1 MVAMAKAKEKE
12 AAGRA
17 NPTRKNN
24 LNNNNNNDR
33 NKKNLENGLYVHS
46 SPPKAIN
53 SNNGQGSATI
63 RDYIRAGDIEA
74 LEEVVLQG
82 QGTKLVNQHATDQK
96 VRNFLKTVPS
106 YMSKIDL
113 IHDAVEKG
121 NLRDLKALLDR
132 RKLARSKDAQGVGLL
147 HKAVVHDHR
156 GIVDYLISDYPETLD
171 VTDHEG
177 RTPLHYCAASN
188 FADDMY
194 STLSDAVADP
204 QLEDNNGKTAADY
217 MSNPRELNISK
228 KNNKKGSGDSKGKR
242 MTPPKRKSPAH
253 KIRTPPKRE
262 GMTITGANIRIW
274 IHDKDLTQLEKI
286 VWEGQGH
293 RLLGETS
300 NNAKVRQFLNLV
312 PRMMTKIKEVHQA
325 AINGDLET
333 LDAKADPTDI
343 LIAKDQ
349 NGLTPLHKSAA
360 LGLKDVSEWI
370 VQKNHSTLFAQD
382 NKGRTPLFYAGIAKD
397 GGEVY
402 DMLLRSGADKNHND
416 QYRRTADHY
425 RFKPTDLDVSII
437 HETPVAPRGGGGS
450 TLDIP
455 SRSSGSKEGSRAPSR
470 NGKSRNPSRRNS
482 PGEDKKKHDK
492 KNDKEIPKEKITA
505 LHEAAASGNVTN
517 VRRLVKENQK
527 LVMARDKDG
536 AVALHHAAKS
546 GDPKVTKYVM
556 SLYPEAV
563 TLEDNDGRT
572 PLHYAGM
579 ARGAGAD
586 EVFSLLEKEGARPDE
601 ADLSGNTPED
611 YRQSSSRSNLLTVD
625 NHERGRTKTREGKK
639 GKSNG
644 PSRDPSKG
652 PSKGPSRDPSK
663 GPSRDPSKG
672 PSKDPAKGPSKGPSK
687 APSREP
693 SKSREKSKEPSKQN
707 SKQASKQ
714 NSKQPSK
721 QNSKQ
726 PSRQNSRQP
735 SKERGS
741 EPSKADK
748 SKDPSRSNSKAPSR
762 RGSRGS
768 SPHAVVGGAKNNIE
782 IIAAIAAAEKN
793 DDYKPLNDIVIR
805 GDGEKLIGQ
814 TSKDPEV
821 NDYLKKIPESLDAI
835 EELHSAVE
843 AGETRKVMQLLDKKQ
858 KAQTRDGNHANILHK
873 AVLHGHT
880 DLVRYII
887 SSFPELAK
895 QEDLAGRT
903 PLHYAAVL
911 RDGGHIYKILEKEG
925 GNPKAKDKSGHSPEE
940 YKNDPKILTQWDLMK
955 ELEDGIGN
963 SDAKGRPD
971 TKESE
976 AGTPTHD
983 GENETKQI
991 DPVALVSLEEEY
1003 EKFASTESRSLLKK
1017 YLTQEV
1023 FDDIKSRVTA
1033 GGATLHDCVRSGFAN
1048 PDSHIGLYAP
1058 DTESYSCFNELF
1070 DPVIN
1075 EYHGGFGPDDTH
1087 PGIDFGEPSE
1097 LGDLNEFGDYVVS
1110 TRVRC
1115 ARSVEGYPFNPLLT
1129 SEQYAELE
1137 QDIVYALEGL
1147 EDDLAGHYRPLHELT
1162 AEEQEELLGKH
1173 LLFKEGD
1180 RFLEAAGASRFWPGG
1195 RGIFLNSDDTLV
1207 VWVNEEDHLR
1217 IISMQEGGNLGE
1229 VYDRFVRAV
1238 TDLDKML
1245 PFSFSKRL
1253 GFLTFCPTN
1262 LGTAIRAS
1270 VHIRLPKLG
1279 ENRQT
1284 LEETAD
1290 KFNLQVRGTS
1300 GEHTEA
1306 EDGVFDISNRR
1317 RLGITEIEAL
1327 QEMYNGVKEII
1338 QLEQSLEESDTQNS
1352 PDEEAS
1358 DQVDPSA
1365 VSSLDEEYEKFT
1377 NTESTSLLKKYLT
1390 QDVFDNIKHRS
1401 TAGGATLHDCIKSGL
1416 ANPDSNIG
1424 LYAPDAESYACFK
1437 ELFDPVIDEYHG
1449 GFGPDNI
1456 HPEVNFG
1463 DPGVLGDLN
1472 EWGDYVVSTRVR
1484 CARSVKGYPFN
1495 PLLTNDQYV
1504 ELEQDITIALESLED
1519 DLSGVCRSLS
1529 DISPEEQE
1537 ELIEKHLLFKQ
1548 GDRFLEAAGASR
1560 FWPEGRGIFLNA
1572 DNTLVIWVNEEDH
1585 LRIISMQEG
1594 GNLSEVYSRFVRAVT
1609 TLGEKLPFSS
1619 SEHLGFLSFCPT
1631 NLGTGIRASV
1641 HIRLPKLGEDMQT
1654 LEETANKYNL
1664 QVRGTSGEHSEAKGH
1679 VYDISNRRRLG
1690 ITEIEAIQEMYD
1702 GVKEIIQL
1710 EKDMEDSN
1718 DEASPDGEDGSEQL
1732 DATASFLL
1740 EEEYKNFSNTES
1752 SSLLKR
1758 HLTPEIFDAI
1768 KDRTTALGAT
1778 FYDCIKSGF
1787 ANPDSHIGLYAPDAE
1802 SYACFKELFDPV
1814 IDEYHGGFGPDD
1826 THPTVDFGDPTTL
1839 GDLNAWGDYVVSTRV
1854 RCARSVEGYPF
1865 NPLLTSEQYTD
1876 LEQNVSNVLQTLE
1889 EDLAGNYRPISEIS
1903 PEDQEELLEK
1913 HLLFKQGD
1921 RFLEAA
1927 GACRFWPEGRGIFLN
1942 GDNTLVIW
1950 VNEEDHLR
1958 IISMQEGG
1966 NLSEVYSRFVRA
1978 VTTLGEKLPFSSSE
1992 HLGFLSF
1999 CPTNL
2004 GTGIRASVHIRLPKL
2019 GEDMQTLE
2027 ETANKYNLQVRGT
2040 SGEHSEAKGHVYDVS
2055 NRRRLGITEIEA
2067 IQEMYD
2073 GVKEII
2079 QLEKSMEDGSN
2090 ENNEEEGSEQ
2100 DPAATISLDEEYEKF
2115 SNTESSSLLK
2125 KHLTPEIFDAIKDR
2139 TTSLGATLY
2148 DCIKSG
2154 FANPDSHIG
2163 LYAPDAESYAC
2174 FKELFDPV
2182 IDEYHGGFGPDVT
2195 HPTVDFG
2202 DPTTL
2207 GDLNAWGD
2215 YVVSTRV
2222 RCARSVEGYPFNPL
2236 LTSEQYTDL
2245 EQNVSNALQTL
2256 EEDLA
2261 GNYRPISEISPEDQE
2276 ELLEKHLLFKQGDR
2290 FLEAAGACR
2299 FWPEGRGIFLNGDN
2313 TLVIWVNEEDHMR
2326 IISMQEGGNL
2336 SEVYSRFVRAV
2347 TTLGEK
2353 LPFSSSEHLG
2363 FLSFC
2368 PTNLGTG
2375 IRASVHIR
2383 LPKLGEDMQTLEETA
2398 NKYNLQ
2404 VRGTSGEH
2412 SEAKGHVYDVSNRR
2426 RLGITEIEAIQEMY
2440 DGVKEIIQLEK
2451 SMEDSSNENTSND
2464 TKADANLLSDRHKGM
2479 LSRRNSTISSK
2490 SEFPGMWSDEG
2501 QYLTKVLG
2509 DALVNALSEVNEAR
2523 PKDPI
2528 SYLACS
2534 LYNYRYSEKPD
2545 SPTNDSK
2552 SIGSTGSGGSGHSTI
2567 AMQTALDSTGGQ
2579 QQTSPQT
2586 RDKNGQNVLHFAAS
2600 RPHGRSAFYR
2610 LVAESGCNLADRD
2623 DQYRTPRD
2631 VAEDSDL
2638 QENVRAID
2646 KWIINLA
2653 AEGKQKQLK
2662 KLLIDGYD
2670 HIADVDDDQGNNILN
2685 VAQNKGQGKTV
2696 DFLRGLAAFEE
2707 KRDWL
2712 HKAIRVGSL
2721 PHVQYIADSEDIAR
2735 AKDVHSRTSLHI
2747 ATLCEEKEIM
2757 EFLATQYPDLLKIG
2771 DNLER
2776 TPLHYAMAV
2785 EGVDQV
2791 AKVLVQAGARRAVK
2805 DLRGRTPS
2813 GSFIHPEIVRELQKE
2828 ERKLTDPNIKPIPEE
2843 EPGVPEEEPGVPEE
2857 EPSVPEEEPGVP
2869 EEESGVPEEEKPV
2882 VPEEEPV
2889 VPEGDPG
2896 VPEEPVVA

>member
-492 KNDKEIPKEKITA
+492 KNDKEIPKGVQDFKDMKSVSDDEIEAFIREGDLESLEYVILSGRGTDLQGKSSWNDETRRFLKRVPGYMEKITA

-1338 QLEQSLEESDTQNS
+1338 QLEQSLEESDTQN
-1352 PDEEAS
+1352 
-1358 DQVDPSA
+1358 
-1365 VSSLDEEYEKFT
+1365 
-1377 NTESTSLLKKYLT
+1377 
-1390 QDVFDNIKHRS
+1390 
-1401 TAGGATLHDCIKSGL
+1401 
-1416 ANPDSNIG
+1416 
-1424 LYAPDAESYACFK
+1424 
-1437 ELFDPVIDEYHG
+1437 
-1449 GFGPDNI
+1449 
-1456 HPEVNFG
+1456 
-1463 DPGVLGDLN
+1463 
-1472 EWGDYVVSTRVR
+1472 
-1484 CARSVKGYPFN
+1484 
-1495 PLLTNDQYV
+1495 
-1504 ELEQDITIALESLED
+1504 
-1519 DLSGVCRSLS
+1519 
-1529 DISPEEQE
+1529 
-1537 ELIEKHLLFKQ
+1537 
-1548 GDRFLEAAGASR
+1548 
-1560 FWPEGRGIFLNA
+1560 
-1572 DNTLVIWVNEEDH
+1572 
-1585 LRIISMQEG
+1585 
-1594 GNLSEVYSRFVRAVT
+1594 
-1609 TLGEKLPFSS
+1609 
-1619 SEHLGFLSFCPT
+1619 
-1631 NLGTGIRASV
+1631 
-1641 HIRLPKLGEDMQT
+1641 
-1654 LEETANKYNL
+1654 
-1664 QVRGTSGEHSEAKGH
+1664 
-1679 VYDISNRRRLG
+1679 
-1690 ITEIEAIQEMYD
+1690 
-1702 GVKEIIQL
+1702 
-1710 EKDMEDSN
+1710 
-1718 DEASPDGEDGSEQL
+1718 SPDGEDGSEQL

>member
-492 KNDKEIPKEKITA
+492 KNDKEIPKGVQDFKDMKSVSDDEIEAFIREGDLESLEYVILSGRGTDLQGKSSWNDETRRFLKRVPGYMEKITA

-976 AGTPTHD
+976 A
-983 GENETKQI
+983 
-991 DPVALVSLEEEY
+991 
-1003 EKFASTESRSLLKK
+1003 
-1017 YLTQEV
+1017 
-1023 FDDIKSRVTA
+1023 
-1033 GGATLHDCVRSGFAN
+1033 
-1048 PDSHIGLYAP
+1048 
-1058 DTESYSCFNELF
+1058 
-1070 DPVIN
+1070 
-1075 EYHGGFGPDDTH
+1075 
-1087 PGIDFGEPSE
+1087 
-1097 LGDLNEFGDYVVS
+1097 
-1110 TRVRC
+1110 
-1115 ARSVEGYPFNPLLT
+1115 
-1129 SEQYAELE
+1129 
-1137 QDIVYALEGL
+1137 
-1147 EDDLAGHYRPLHELT
+1147 
-1162 AEEQEELLGKH
+1162 
-1173 LLFKEGD
+1173 
-1180 RFLEAAGASRFWPGG
+1180 
-1195 RGIFLNSDDTLV
+1195 
-1207 VWVNEEDHLR
+1207 
-1217 IISMQEGGNLGE
+1217 
-1229 VYDRFVRAV
+1229 
-1238 TDLDKML
+1238 
-1245 PFSFSKRL
+1245 
-1253 GFLTFCPTN
+1253 
-1262 LGTAIRAS
+1262 
-1270 VHIRLPKLG
+1270 
-1279 ENRQT
+1279 
-1284 LEETAD
+1284 
-1290 KFNLQVRGTS
+1290 
-1300 GEHTEA
+1300 
-1306 EDGVFDISNRR
+1306 
-1317 RLGITEIEAL
+1317 
-1327 QEMYNGVKEII
+1327 
-1338 QLEQSLEESDTQNS
+1338 

>member
-492 KNDKEIPKEKITA
+492 KNDKEIPKGVQDFKDMKSVSDDEIEAFIREGDLESLEYVILSGRGTDLQGKSSWNDETRRFLKRVPGYMEKITA

-976 AGTPTHD
+976 APD
-983 GENETKQI
+983 EDKAEQL
-991 DPVALVSLEEEY
+991 DSAALVSLVEEY
-1003 EKFASTESRSLLKK
+1003 EKFNSTDSPSLLKK
-1017 YLTQEV
+1017 HLTQET
-1023 FDDIKSRVTA
+1023 FDNIKDRTTSS
-1033 GGATLHDCVRSGFAN
+1033 GATLYDCIKSGFAN
-1048 PDSHIGLYAP
+1048 PDS
-1058 DTESYSCFNELF
+1058 
-1070 DPVIN
+1070 
-1075 EYHGGFGPDDTH
+1075 
-1087 PGIDFGEPSE
+1087 
-1097 LGDLNEFGDYVVS
+1097 
-1110 TRVRC
+1110 
-1115 ARSVEGYPFNPLLT
+1115 
-1129 SEQYAELE
+1129 
-1137 QDIVYALEGL
+1137 
-1147 EDDLAGHYRPLHELT
+1147 
-1162 AEEQEELLGKH
+1162 K
-1173 LLFKEGD
+1173 
-1180 RFLEAAGASRFWPGG
+1180 
-1195 RGIFLNSDDTLV
+1195 
-1207 VWVNEEDHLR
+1207 
-1217 IISMQEGGNLGE
+1217 
-1229 VYDRFVRAV
+1229 
-1238 TDLDKML
+1238 
-1245 PFSFSKRL
+1245 
-1253 GFLTFCPTN
+1253 
-1262 LGTAIRAS
+1262 
-1270 VHIRLPKLG
+1270 
-1279 ENRQT
+1279 
-1284 LEETAD
+1284 
-1290 KFNLQVRGTS
+1290 
-1300 GEHTEA
+1300 
-1306 EDGVFDISNRR
+1306 
-1317 RLGITEIEAL
+1317 
-1327 QEMYNGVKEII
+1327 
-1338 QLEQSLEESDTQNS
+1338 
-1352 PDEEAS
+1352 
-1358 DQVDPSA
+1358 
-1365 VSSLDEEYEKFT
+1365 
-1377 NTESTSLLKKYLT
+1377 
-1390 QDVFDNIKHRS
+1390 
-1401 TAGGATLHDCIKSGL
+1401 
-1416 ANPDSNIG
+1416 IG

-1449 GFGPDNI
+1449 GFGPDDI

-1463 DPGVLGDLN
+1463 DPDVLGDLN

-1484 CARSVKGYPFN
+1484 CARSVQGYPFN
-1495 PLLTNDQYV
+1495 PLLTNEQYT
-1504 ELEQDITIALESLED
+1504 ELEQNVINALQSLED
-1519 DLSGVCRSLS
+1519 DLAGSYRSLS
-1529 DISPEEQE
+1529 EISSDEQE
-1537 ELIEKHLLFKQ
+1537 ELLEKHLLFKQ

-1560 FWPEGRGIFLNA
+1560 FWPKGRGIFLNA
-1572 DNTLVIWVNEEDH
+1572 DDTLVIWVNEEDH

-1594 GNLSEVYSRFVRAVT
+1594 GNLSEVYGRFVRAVAA
-1609 TLGEKLPFSS
+1609 LGDKLPFSS

-1664 QVRGTSGEHSEAKGH
+1664 QVRGTSGEHSEAKDY
-1679 VYDISNRRRLG
+1679 VFDISNRRRLG
-1690 ITEIEAIQEMYD
+1690 ISEIEAIQEMYD

-1710 EKDMEDSN
+1710 EKSMENSS
-1718 DEASPDGEDGSEQL
+1718 DENPPDGEDGSEQL

>member
-492 KNDKEIPKEKITA
+492 KNDKEIPKGVQDFKDMKSVSDDEIEAFIREGDLESLEYVILSGRGTDLQGKSSWNDETRRFLKRVPGYMEKITA

-601 ADLSGNTPED
+601 AD
-611 YRQSSSRSNLLTVD
+611 
-625 NHERGRTKTREGKK
+625 
-639 GKSNG
+639 
-644 PSRDPSKG
+644 
-652 PSKGPSRDPSK
+652 
-663 GPSRDPSKG
+663 
-672 PSKDPAKGPSKGPSK
+672 
-687 APSREP
+687 
-693 SKSREKSKEPSKQN
+693 
-707 SKQASKQ
+707 
-714 NSKQPSK
+714 
-721 QNSKQ
+721 
-726 PSRQNSRQP
+726 
-735 SKERGS
+735 
-741 EPSKADK
+741 
-748 SKDPSRSNSKAPSR
+748 
-762 RGSRGS
+762 
-768 SPHAVVGGAKNNIE
+768 
-782 IIAAIAAAEKN
+782 
-793 DDYKPLNDIVIR
+793 
-805 GDGEKLIGQ
+805 
-814 TSKDPEV
+814 
-821 NDYLKKIPESLDAI
+821 LDAI

>member
-1 MVAMAKAKEKE
+1 MAKTKEG
-12 AAGRA
+12 AVRA

-63 RDYIRAGDIEA
+63 RDYIRAGDIDA

-82 QGTKLVNQHATDQK
+82 QGTKLVNQPATDQK

-177 RTPLHYCAASN
+177 RTALHYCAASN
-188 FADDMY
+188 FPDDMY
-194 STLSDAVADP
+194 SVLSDAVADP
-204 QLEDNNGKTAADY
+204 QLEDHNGKTAADY

-228 KNNKKGSGDSKGKR
+228 KNNKKGSGGSKGKR
-242 MTPPKRKSPAH
+242 MTPPKRKSPGH

-416 QYRRTADHY
+416 QYRRTADYY

-455 SRSSGSKEGSRAPSR
+455 SRSSGHSKEGSRAPSR
-470 NGKSRNPSRRNS
+470 NGRSRNPSRRNS
-482 PGEDKKKHDK
+482 PGEDKKKNDK
-492 KNDKEIPKEKITA
+492 KNDKNIPQEKIAA
-505 LHEAAASGNVTN
+505 LHEAAATGNVTN
-517 VRRLVKENQK
+517 VRRLVKENPK
-527 LVMARDKDG
+527 LAMARDKDG
-536 AVALHHAAKS
+536 AVALHYAAKS
-546 GDPKVTKYVM
+546 GDPKVTKYVL

-563 TLEDNDGRT
+563 TLEDNEGRT

-579 ARGAGAD
+579 AHGAGAD
-586 EVFSLLEKEGARPDE
+586 EVFTLLEKEGANPD
-601 ADLSGNTPED
+601 D
-611 YRQSSSRSNLLTVD
+611 VD
-625 NHERGRTKTREGKK
+625 
-639 GKSNG
+639 
-644 PSRDPSKG
+644 
-652 PSKGPSRDPSK
+652 
-663 GPSRDPSKG
+663 
-672 PSKDPAKGPSKGPSK
+672 
-687 APSREP
+687 
-693 SKSREKSKEPSKQN
+693 
-707 SKQASKQ
+707 
-714 NSKQPSK
+714 
-721 QNSKQ
+721 
-726 PSRQNSRQP
+726 
-735 SKERGS
+735 
-741 EPSKADK
+741 
-748 SKDPSRSNSKAPSR
+748 
-762 RGSRGS
+762 
-768 SPHAVVGGAKNNIE
+768 
-782 IIAAIAAAEKN
+782 
-793 DDYKPLNDIVIR
+793 
-805 GDGEKLIGQ
+805 
-814 TSKDPEV
+814 
-821 NDYLKKIPESLDAI
+821 LDAI

-843 AGETRKVMQLLDKKQ
+843 EGESRKVMQLLDKKQ
-858 KAQTRDGNHANILHK
+858 KAQTRDRNQANILHK

-880 DLVRYII
+880 DLVRYMI
-887 SSFPELAK
+887 STFPELIK
-895 QEDLAGRT
+895 QEDRAGRT

-911 RDGGHIYKILEKEG
+911 RDGGHIYKILEKAG
-925 GNPKAKDKSGHSPEE
+925 GNPKAKDHSGHSPED

-955 ELEDGIGN
+955 ELEEGVGN
-963 SDAKGRPD
+963 TNAKGRPD
-971 TKESE
+971 TKGSE
-976 AGTPTHD
+976 DEAEGS
-983 GENETKQI
+983 EQ
-991 DPVALVSLEEEY
+991 DPAAPISLEEEY
-1003 EKFASTESRSLLKK
+1003 EK
-1017 YLTQEV
+1017 
-1023 FDDIKSRVTA
+1023 
-1033 GGATLHDCVRSGFAN
+1033 
-1048 PDSHIGLYAP
+1048 
-1058 DTESYSCFNELF
+1058 
-1070 DPVIN
+1070 
-1075 EYHGGFGPDDTH
+1075 
-1087 PGIDFGEPSE
+1087 
-1097 LGDLNEFGDYVVS
+1097 
-1110 TRVRC
+1110 
-1115 ARSVEGYPFNPLLT
+1115 
-1129 SEQYAELE
+1129 
-1137 QDIVYALEGL
+1137 
-1147 EDDLAGHYRPLHELT
+1147 
-1162 AEEQEELLGKH
+1162 
-1173 LLFKEGD
+1173 
-1180 RFLEAAGASRFWPGG
+1180 
-1195 RGIFLNSDDTLV
+1195 
-1207 VWVNEEDHLR
+1207 
-1217 IISMQEGGNLGE
+1217 
-1229 VYDRFVRAV
+1229 
-1238 TDLDKML
+1238 
-1245 PFSFSKRL
+1245 
-1253 GFLTFCPTN
+1253 
-1262 LGTAIRAS
+1262 
-1270 VHIRLPKLG
+1270 
-1279 ENRQT
+1279 
-1284 LEETAD
+1284 
-1290 KFNLQVRGTS
+1290 
-1300 GEHTEA
+1300 
-1306 EDGVFDISNRR
+1306 
-1317 RLGITEIEAL
+1317 
-1327 QEMYNGVKEII
+1327 
-1338 QLEQSLEESDTQNS
+1338 
-1352 PDEEAS
+1352 
-1358 DQVDPSA
+1358 
-1365 VSSLDEEYEKFT
+1365 
-1377 NTESTSLLKKYLT
+1377 
-1390 QDVFDNIKHRS
+1390 
-1401 TAGGATLHDCIKSGL
+1401 
-1416 ANPDSNIG
+1416 
-1424 LYAPDAESYACFK
+1424 
-1437 ELFDPVIDEYHG
+1437 
-1449 GFGPDNI
+1449 
-1456 HPEVNFG
+1456 
-1463 DPGVLGDLN
+1463 
-1472 EWGDYVVSTRVR
+1472 
-1484 CARSVKGYPFN
+1484 
-1495 PLLTNDQYV
+1495 
-1504 ELEQDITIALESLED
+1504 
-1519 DLSGVCRSLS
+1519 
-1529 DISPEEQE
+1529 
-1537 ELIEKHLLFKQ
+1537 
-1548 GDRFLEAAGASR
+1548 
-1560 FWPEGRGIFLNA
+1560 
-1572 DNTLVIWVNEEDH
+1572 
-1585 LRIISMQEG
+1585 
-1594 GNLSEVYSRFVRAVT
+1594 
-1609 TLGEKLPFSS
+1609 
-1619 SEHLGFLSFCPT
+1619 
-1631 NLGTGIRASV
+1631 
-1641 HIRLPKLGEDMQT
+1641 
-1654 LEETANKYNL
+1654 
-1664 QVRGTSGEHSEAKGH
+1664 
-1679 VYDISNRRRLG
+1679 
-1690 ITEIEAIQEMYD
+1690 
-1702 GVKEIIQL
+1702 
-1710 EKDMEDSN
+1710 
-1718 DEASPDGEDGSEQL
+1718 
-1732 DATASFLL
+1732 
-1740 EEEYKNFSNTES
+1740 FSNTES
-1752 SSLLKR
+1752 SSLLKK
-1758 HLTPEIFDAI
+1758 HLTPEIFADI
-1768 KDRTTALGAT
+1768 KDRTTSLGAT
-1778 FYDCIKSGF
+1778 LYDCIKSGL

-1814 IDEYHGGFGPDD
+1814 IDEYHGGFGPDN
-1826 THPTVDFGDPTTL
+1826 THPTVDFGDPTAL

-1865 NPLLTSEQYTD
+1865 NPLLTSEQYTG
-1876 LEQNVSNVLQTLE
+1876 LEQNVGNALQTLE
-1889 EDLAGNYRPISEIS
+1889 EDLAGNYRSLSEIS

-1942 GDNTLVIW
+1942 ADNTLVIW

-2079 QLEKSMEDGSN
+2079 QLEKS
-2090 ENNEEEGSEQ
+2090 
-2100 DPAATISLDEEYEKF
+2100 L
-2115 SNTESSSLLK
+2115 
-2125 KHLTPEIFDAIKDR
+2125 
-2139 TTSLGATLY
+2139 
-2148 DCIKSG
+2148 
-2154 FANPDSHIG
+2154 
-2163 LYAPDAESYAC
+2163 
-2174 FKELFDPV
+2174 
-2182 IDEYHGGFGPDVT
+2182 
-2195 HPTVDFG
+2195 
-2202 DPTTL
+2202 
-2207 GDLNAWGD
+2207 
-2215 YVVSTRV
+2215 
-2222 RCARSVEGYPFNPL
+2222 
-2236 LTSEQYTDL
+2236 
-2245 EQNVSNALQTL
+2245 
-2256 EEDLA
+2256 
-2261 GNYRPISEISPEDQE
+2261 
-2276 ELLEKHLLFKQGDR
+2276 
-2290 FLEAAGACR
+2290 
-2299 FWPEGRGIFLNGDN
+2299 
-2313 TLVIWVNEEDHMR
+2313 
-2326 IISMQEGGNL
+2326 
-2336 SEVYSRFVRAV
+2336 
-2347 TTLGEK
+2347 
-2353 LPFSSSEHLG
+2353 
-2363 FLSFC
+2363 
-2368 PTNLGTG
+2368 
-2375 IRASVHIR
+2375 
-2383 LPKLGEDMQTLEETA
+2383 
-2398 NKYNLQ
+2398 
-2404 VRGTSGEH
+2404 
-2412 SEAKGHVYDVSNRR
+2412 
-2426 RLGITEIEAIQEMY
+2426 
-2440 DGVKEIIQLEK
+2440 
-2451 SMEDSSNENTSND
+2451 EDSSNENTSND
-2464 TKADANLLSDRHKGM
+2464 TRADANMLSDRHKGM
-2479 LSRRNSTISSK
+2479 LSRRNSTVSSK
-2490 SEFPGMWSDEG
+2490 SEFPGMWSDDG

-2509 DALVNALSEVNEAR
+2509 DALVRALSEVNEAR

-2567 AMQTALDSTGGQ
+2567 AMQTVLDSTGGP

-2631 VAEDSDL
+2631 VAEDNDL

-2670 HIADVDDDQGNNILN
+2670 HIADVDDDQGNNVLK

-2696 DFLRGLAAFEE
+2696 EFLRGLAAFEE

-2828 ERKLTDPNIKPIPEE
+2828 ERKLTDPTIKPIPEEEPGVPEGEPGVPEGEPGVPEGEPGVPEE
-2843 EPGVPEEEPGVPEE
+2843 EPGVPEEEPGVPEG
-2857 EPSVPEEEPGVP
+2857 EPG
-2869 EEESGVPEEEKPV
+2869 

-2889 VPEGDPG
+2889 VPEGEPG
-2896 VPEEPVVA
+2896 VLEEPGESEESNPVTTS

>member
-492 KNDKEIPKEKITA
+492 KNDKEIPKGVQDFKDMKSVSDDEIEAFIREGDLESLEYVILSGRGTDLQGKSSWNDETRRFLKRVPGYMEKITA

-976 AGTPTHD
+976 A
-983 GENETKQI
+983 
-991 DPVALVSLEEEY
+991 
-1003 EKFASTESRSLLKK
+1003 
-1017 YLTQEV
+1017 
-1023 FDDIKSRVTA
+1023 
-1033 GGATLHDCVRSGFAN
+1033 
-1048 PDSHIGLYAP
+1048 
-1058 DTESYSCFNELF
+1058 
-1070 DPVIN
+1070 
-1075 EYHGGFGPDDTH
+1075 
-1087 PGIDFGEPSE
+1087 
-1097 LGDLNEFGDYVVS
+1097 
-1110 TRVRC
+1110 
-1115 ARSVEGYPFNPLLT
+1115 
-1129 SEQYAELE
+1129 
-1137 QDIVYALEGL
+1137 
-1147 EDDLAGHYRPLHELT
+1147 
-1162 AEEQEELLGKH
+1162 
-1173 LLFKEGD
+1173 
-1180 RFLEAAGASRFWPGG
+1180 
-1195 RGIFLNSDDTLV
+1195 
-1207 VWVNEEDHLR
+1207 
-1217 IISMQEGGNLGE
+1217 
-1229 VYDRFVRAV
+1229 
-1238 TDLDKML
+1238 
-1245 PFSFSKRL
+1245 
-1253 GFLTFCPTN
+1253 
-1262 LGTAIRAS
+1262 
-1270 VHIRLPKLG
+1270 
-1279 ENRQT
+1279 
-1284 LEETAD
+1284 
-1290 KFNLQVRGTS
+1290 
-1300 GEHTEA
+1300 
-1306 EDGVFDISNRR
+1306 
-1317 RLGITEIEAL
+1317 
-1327 QEMYNGVKEII
+1327 
-1338 QLEQSLEESDTQNS
+1338 
-1352 PDEEAS
+1352 
-1358 DQVDPSA
+1358 
-1365 VSSLDEEYEKFT
+1365 
-1377 NTESTSLLKKYLT
+1377 
-1390 QDVFDNIKHRS
+1390 
-1401 TAGGATLHDCIKSGL
+1401 
-1416 ANPDSNIG
+1416 
-1424 LYAPDAESYACFK
+1424 
-1437 ELFDPVIDEYHG
+1437 
-1449 GFGPDNI
+1449 
-1456 HPEVNFG
+1456 
-1463 DPGVLGDLN
+1463 
-1472 EWGDYVVSTRVR
+1472 
-1484 CARSVKGYPFN
+1484 
-1495 PLLTNDQYV
+1495 
-1504 ELEQDITIALESLED
+1504 
-1519 DLSGVCRSLS
+1519 
-1529 DISPEEQE
+1529 
-1537 ELIEKHLLFKQ
+1537 
-1548 GDRFLEAAGASR
+1548 
-1560 FWPEGRGIFLNA
+1560 
-1572 DNTLVIWVNEEDH
+1572 
-1585 LRIISMQEG
+1585 
-1594 GNLSEVYSRFVRAVT
+1594 
-1609 TLGEKLPFSS
+1609 
-1619 SEHLGFLSFCPT
+1619 
-1631 NLGTGIRASV
+1631 
-1641 HIRLPKLGEDMQT
+1641 
-1654 LEETANKYNL
+1654 
-1664 QVRGTSGEHSEAKGH
+1664 
-1679 VYDISNRRRLG
+1679 
-1690 ITEIEAIQEMYD
+1690 
-1702 GVKEIIQL
+1702 
-1710 EKDMEDSN
+1710 
-1718 DEASPDGEDGSEQL
+1718 PDGEDGSEQL